1 MAGVQEMLIHTAGQ
15 LVVNVGIA
23 AICGLLISLLYRHTY
38 RGPGYSATFSNALVS
53 LAMIT
58 TIVIMVIGNN
68 LARAFG
74 LVGAL
79 SIIRFRTAVKD
90 VQDIVFIFFSL
101 AIGMAAGVGLY
112 LIAIMGTVFI
122 GVAIFVLSRINY
134 ALQRREF
141 VLQFAFSSP
150 EEEAAYLP
158 VLTKYCK
165 RHVLI
170 NLKSFGDGEVLEL
183 SYYIDL
189 KDRNRSQEFIRALG
203 RVPGVRHINVF
214 CDEEPL

>member
-112 LIAIMGTVFI
+112 LIAIMGIVFI